1 MNMTHSYNNR
11 FAKKE
16 TRHVR
21 FGITRGQALLFI
33 LTFSL
38 FFYMLSELVF
48 ASEAQGSASSP
59 DQRIV
64 SVQTVAPQIF
74 EVTVREGD
82 SLWKLATRY
91 QDETSMD
98 VKQLVQEIKALNQLE
113 SPIIYP
119 GQNLL
124 IPMS

>member
-1 MNMTHSYNNR
+1 MHMTHSYNNR
-11 FAKKE
+11 FVKKE
-16 TRHVR
+16 ARPVR

-59 DQRIV
+59 DQRIR
-64 SVQTVAPQIF
+64 SVQTVAPEIQ

-91 QDETSMD
+91 QDEASMD
-98 VKQLVQEIKALNQLE
+98 VNQLVQEIKALNQLE

-119 GQNLL
+119 GQTLL

>member
-1 MNMTHSYNNR
+1 MHMTHSYNNR

-16 TRHVR
+16 PRPVR

-33 LTFSL
+33 LTFTL

-64 SVQTVAPQIF
+64 SVQTVTPETQ
-74 EVTVREGD
+74 EVTVRDGD

-91 QDETSMD
+91 QDETNMD
-98 VKQLVQEIKALNQLE
+98 VNQLIQEIKVLNQLE

-119 GQNLL
+119 GQTLL

>member
-1 MNMTHSYNNR
+1 MHVTHTYHNR

-16 TRHVR
+16 TRPVR

-33 LTFSL
+33 ITFSL

-48 ASEAQGSASSP
+48 ASEAHGSASSP

-64 SVQTVAPQIF
+64 SVQTVAPVIQ

-82 SLWKLATRY
+82 SLWKLASRY

-98 VKQLVQEIKALNQLE
+98 VNQLIQEIKVLNQLE

-119 GQNLL
+119 GQSLL

>member
-1 MNMTHSYNNR
+1 MHVTHSYNNR
-11 FAKKE
+11 FEKKE
-16 TRHVR
+16 TRPVR

-33 LTFSL
+33 LAFSL

-64 SVQTVAPQIF
+64 SVQTVTPEIQ

-91 QDETSMD
+91 QDETNMD
-98 VKQLVQEIKALNQLE
+98 VNQWIQEIKVLNQLE

-119 GQNLL
+119 GQTLL